1 MYQAKIL
8 VEHTTIKVP
17 CMGRT
22 CITVLSGHSS
32 CGTVFKFVHTKFKAL
47 YLLIEK
53 ILITIWTE
61 EFVFV
66 LVDCSRG

>member
-8 VEHTTIKVP
+8 VEHITIKVP

-32 CGTVFKFVHTKFKAL
+32 CGSVFKSVHKKIKVL
-47 YLLIEK
+47 YLLIEE
-53 ILITIWTE
+53 IFITIWTE